1 MLTVSCLHCWCW
13 PVCLIYFVS
22 EPESWNCPAWR
33 HCRTVGGDRCTKGA
47 QSGHKGAVPVLFFCF
62 LFFYST
68 AVFTWD
74 KASTRADWKWTS
86 LCKVQTLNIVQMQ
99 RPTVPEA
106 LVCVCVC
113 HVCVCAGLC
122 VCLCASYPQSHANN
136 PRILRVRNLDV
147 NLVLNCKSV
156 LFLFVCLFFCN
167 YFVQQLKAS
176 ESKHMQQNE
185 RAKNDTMIQ
194 HHCNHTDFWPPF
206 FCITLRLTVLSE
218 QFRQV
223 WNSSKAVV
231 PKVGAQTPFNFLFS
245 QFAANKEKVEI
256 LRPRHP
262 LWERHG
268 LKGNWNDQSLA
279 SATVYPWTP
288 QLSDE
293 LSPSGVQ
300 QFWGD
305 SADDLNL
312 QKKVFHVLTFM
323 WKWSLSVVCG

>member
-1 MLTVSCLHCWCW
+1 MDIKVQSLFCFFVFCFFTALLCLHEIKLQ
-13 PVCLIYFVS
+13 PELTGN
-22 EPESWNCPAWR
+22 EPLCVKSKHWTLYR
-33 HCRTVGGDRCTKGA
+33 CRDQQYLR
-47 QSGHKGAVPVLFFCF
+47 L
-62 LFFYST
+62 
-68 AVFTWD
+68 W
-74 KASTRADWKWTS
+74 
-86 LCKVQTLNIVQMQ
+86 
-99 RPTVPEA
+99 
-106 LVCVCVC
+106 CVCVC